1 MFTGLIQETGKL
13 LQASARSSGVQLR
26 IHAPGIVADSDV
38 GDSIACNGVCLT
50 IERLTSDS
58 FETHAGAETMRHTT
72 LQSWRSGQLINLE
85 TALRPSDRL
94 GGHFVQGHVDCV
106 GICTSRRPE
115 GETVHYSFDIR
126 AEQMIYV
133 VEKGSIAVDGI
144 SLTVTA
150 ATDSGFSVAII
161 PHTMAKTTL
170 PRIKAGDEVNV
181 ELDILAKY
189 VRRSLA
195 SADAATAQPG
205 GGITEQFLREN
216 GFIS

>member
-1 MFTGLIQETGKL
+1 
-13 LQASARSSGVQLR
+13 
-26 IHAPGIVADSDV
+26 
-38 GDSIACNGVCLT
+38 VCLT
-50 IERLTSDS
+50 IERLTGES
-58 FETHAGAETMRHTT
+58 FETHAGAETMRRTT

-85 TALRPSDRL
+85 TAIRPSDRL

-106 GICTSRRPE
+106 GICSGRRRE
-115 GETVHYSFDIR
+115 GETVYYSFDIP

-144 SLTVTA
+144 SLTVTTI
-150 ATDSGFSVAII
+150 TDSGFSVAII

-170 PRIKAGDEVNV
+170 PQIKTGDEVNV

-189 VRRSLA
+189 VGRILTST
-195 SADAATAQPG
+195 DAAAAQPS
-205 GGITEQFLREN
+205 GGITEEFLREN